1 MVDTSLC
8 YNLDPGGRSR
18 KPKLRDLAKVFLEK
32 DIQSCREGG
41 HDPEEDAKATLE
53 LVHLKLKNGYKF
65 GDTILQNGAGGG
77 DSSELS
83 CGAVL
88 QWLTSPGHSVGAN
101 STTITTAIKY

>member
-1 MVDTSLC
+1 MFLTKSEPALKLYHPYVVDTSLC

-77 DSSELS
+77 D
-83 CGAVL
+83 G
-88 QWLTSPGHSVGAN
+88 SVMKLATRSN
-101 STTITTAIKY
+101 H